1 MKTFKKEERLC
12 SKKAIELLFS
22 KGKSFYEYPLR
33 IIWMHAEIPTPFP
46 AQVIITV
53 SKKSVPGAVKRNLLK
68 RRIREAYR
76 KNKFSFY
83 EFLTSANMK
92 CVFAIIY
99 TSRDI
104 LEYKEIEAKII
115 LILQR
120 LSLIQH
126 AKHVDSG
133 SKSE

>member
-1 MKTFKKEERLC
+1 MNIDI
-12 SKKAIELLFS
+12 S
-22 KGKSFYEYPLR
+22 
-33 IIWMHAEIPTPFP
+33 TPYP

-83 EFLTSANMK
+83 EFLTTADLK
-92 CVFAIIY
+92 CTFAIVY
-99 TSRDI
+99 TSKDI
-104 LEYKEIEAKII
+104 LDYKEIEVKII

-120 LSLIQH
+120 LSLVQH
-126 AKHVDSG
+126 TKRIDSVQ
-133 SKSE
+133 